1 MKFPVPPGCRWSVP
15 LWPALDRP
23 VCLPPWRWLKRLR
36 PLVLERGQPA
46 AVRRQLVETFWQ
58 TGQLNS
64 QCNVQFGEGGAGT
77 FSDGKLNTGTHDFR
91 NRWVLE
97 QFVQCGA
104 QAQILYDAKPHIGTD
119 VLLTVVMNLRQ
130 RIEALGGE
138 VRFQSRLTGFGC
150 PGNTLSSITW
160 EEPSGMERMPCR
172 RLILATGHSARDT
185 FSMLLPP
192 ASPWSRNPLP
202 WVFALNTYRL
212 RLTRRNMVSS
222 TPHCRRL
229 IISCFIT

>member
-1 MKFPVPPGCRWSVP
+1 MIRIRDISLAPGHTPEQLRAAAARALRLSPREILNLQIVRRSLDARNQERIRWIYAVDVTVDGREELAIRRGGAKVSPVSFHPYEIPR
-15 LWPALDRP
+15 PARLPAERP
-23 VCLPPWRWLKRLR
+23 VVAGFGPAGMFAALALAEAGLR

-104 QAQILYDAKPHIGTD
+104 QAQIL
-119 VLLTVVMNLRQ
+119 
-130 RIEALGGE
+130 
-138 VRFQSRLTGFGC
+138 
-150 PGNTLSSITW
+150 
-160 EEPSGMERMPCR
+160 
-172 RLILATGHSARDT
+172 
-185 FSMLLPP
+185 
-192 ASPWSRNPLP
+192 
-202 WVFALNTYRL
+202 
-212 RLTRRNMVSS
+212 
-222 TPHCRRL
+222 
-229 IISCFIT
+229 